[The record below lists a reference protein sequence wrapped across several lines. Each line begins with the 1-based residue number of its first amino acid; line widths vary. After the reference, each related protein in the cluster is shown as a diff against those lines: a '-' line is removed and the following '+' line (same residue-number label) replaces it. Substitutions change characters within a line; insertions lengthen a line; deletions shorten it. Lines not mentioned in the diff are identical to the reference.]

1 MMLRTSHFII
11 SFSLRRPWV
20 YWETGGETHSTD
32 DGDINGCPVF
42 CISYSRRYSAEQE
55 AARQRV
61 WQ

>member
-11 SFSLRRPWV
+11 SFSLRWPWV
-20 YWETGGETHSTD
+20 YWETGGETHE
-32 DGDINGCPVF
+32 GDADGCPVF
-42 CISYSRRYSAEQE
+42 CISYSRRYSAERE

>member
-1 MMLRTSHFII
+1 MMLRTSHFVI

-20 YWETGGETHSTD
+20 YWETGGETHSMD
-32 DGDINGCPVF
+32 DGHTDGCPVF
-42 CISYSRRYSAEQE
+42 CISYSRRFSAERE